1 MKKLIFLP
9 LFAVV
14 LSSGVMGCEPR
25 SSERGTAESKTAVSN
40 SSDVEK
46 SIKAILEADDQ
57 LRTAKI
63 SVTADADK
71 KEATLSGTV
80 ESEALRSKAIELAKS
95 AQPGLTVND
104 KIDVKPL
111 EIARTDFTE
120 DLAKKE
126 LEKAKQAGEKLGGTI
141 EDAWL
146 HGKILAKLVGNE
158 KTPARNINVDVVK
171 GVVTLR
177 GSVSDAE
184 QKSEA
189 EKLAKETE
197 GVKSVKN
204 QLKVNA

>member
-1 MKKLIFLP
+1 
-9 LFAVV
+9 
-14 LSSGVMGCEPR
+14 
-25 SSERGTAESKTAVSN
+25 
-40 SSDVEK
+40 
-46 SIKAILEADDQ
+46 
-57 LRTAKI
+57 
-63 SVTADADK
+63 
-71 KEATLSGTV
+71 
-80 ESEALRSKAIELAKS
+80 
-95 AQPGLTVND
+95 VND